1 MLSASAHQPELCAAV
16 TSLTFTCR
24 LQGVGTLFG
33 KSAGPS
39 VEGSVMTGPLEI
51 NVSWGRF
58 SSTDNHPPSSPLSQT
73 TPEKSCV
80 AFCFVFLQQNSAD
93 VAVSLFICRA
103 VCVTVSLAASLVVS
117 APTGDTNDTMM
128 V

>member
-16 TSLTFTCR
+16 ASLTFTCR

-33 KSAGPS
+33 KSEGPS

-58 SSTDNHPPSSPLSQT
+58 SSTDNHPPKPSSLPNHPREELSCLLLCFFT
-73 TPEKSCV
+73 AEL
-80 AFCFVFLQQNSAD
+80 FVFAELS
-93 VAVSLFICRA
+93 V
-103 VCVTVSLAASLVVS
+103 
-117 APTGDTNDTMM
+117 
-128 V
+128 